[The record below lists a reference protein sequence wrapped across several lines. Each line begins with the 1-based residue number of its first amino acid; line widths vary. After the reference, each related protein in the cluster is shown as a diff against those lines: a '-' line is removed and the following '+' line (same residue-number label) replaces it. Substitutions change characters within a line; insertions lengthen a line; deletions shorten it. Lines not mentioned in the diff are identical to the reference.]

1 MKKEMT
7 VSEAGRKGGNK
18 TKEKYGKDF
27 YRKIGKAGGDET
39 KALHGHEF
47 YEAIGKKGGAEVKRL
62 IAAGKEADKDA

>member
-7 VSEAGRKGGNK
+7 VSEAGRKGGLV

-27 YRKIGKAGGDET
+27 YKKIGKQGGDET

-47 YEAIGKKGGAEVKRL
+47 YEAIGKKGGAVVKRRMK
-62 IAAGKEADKDA
+62 AGREAEKDA